1 MTEQECNLLAVDLNE
16 RTQYGVIIKT
26 PDGDFKLEYVDSY
39 WEVKADDGKNHTYP
53 LDEVRPYLRPMSSM
67 TREEMAQMKA
77 DTCPFGTGTFDSQY
91 LCCPMNHFGEMIS
104 YTFMHDILVWLRKH
118 HFDFMGLIEKG
129 LALEAPE
136 MMYVIP
142 LETPKTN

>member
-1 MTEQECNLLAVDLNE
+1 MTPDEKELLIRDLCE
-16 RTQYGVIIKT
+16 RLPYGVIMNVTEPGDDSVNFNCFLGPDIIKEMVSET
-26 PDGDFKLEYVDSY
+26 SHFKY
-39 WEVKADDGKNHTYP
+39 
-53 LDEVRPYLRPMSSM
+53 RPYLRPMSSM
-67 TREEMAQMKA
+67 TREEMSQMKA

-91 LCCPMNHFGEMIS
+91 LCCPMSHFGEMIS

-142 LETPKTN
+142 LEDK